1 MLPEP
6 AAPERSS
13 ADRLVLLPGGRA
25 RVARPLSAAPPAL
38 PEAPAGFRPV
48 VVPPPVRVLP
58 PVTPPDGPAARSARR
73 VARAAPQRPELV
85 APVPASAAAP
95 AAAPRAALAG
105 AVGGRWHGWRWL
117 PHLALLTLVGVL
129 TVAGRGWQEQALT
142 APPPDRISAYTGTD
156 SLDLPQ
162 PAPTGQPSPPRP
174 AGLIP
179 PPRASLA
186 SEYLVQPALPIT
198 VAPQRVA
205 VYEVN
210 EGDSLASIAERYGLD
225 VPTLQWANGIATPE
239 APLTPGQQLRVPPV
253 KGMLHVVRQSDTLES
268 IAATYK
274 VPVQAI
280 LDYRPNQVRDAADLA
295 PGRTI
300 MVPGGTMP
308 ERTAVIL
315 HTVQEGDT
323 VFALAERYNITPETI
338 ISANSL
344 PDPDF
349 LQVGQQLAILPV
361 SGVGLIV
368 QEGDTV
374 AALAA
379 RYRVEEAAIRN
390 YGPNGLGAGGE
401 VVAGQALVIPGGRL
415 PDPPKPVAPPAP
427 AETVQQA
434 AAPVA
439 RANPPAPAPRPAPA
453 PAPAR
458 PIGPTGRMVW
468 PTTGSITTYFTSYHN
483 GLDIAN
489 AFGTPIVA
497 ADGGVVTWAGWRNDG
512 LGIAVF
518 VDHGGGLQTWYGHFS
533 RVVVS
538 PGQVVAK
545 GQLLGYMGSTGK
557 STGPHLHFMVLVNYG
572 YRNPLNYLP

>member
-1 MLPEP
+1 ML
-6 AAPERSS
+6 
-13 ADRLVLLPGGRA
+13 LTGGRA
-25 RVARPLSAAPPAL
+25 RAARPTGRAAPVAAPQGPAEARPVVARPL
-38 PEAPAGFRPV
+38 
-48 VVPPPVRVLP
+48 VRVLS
-58 PVTPPDGPAARSARR
+58 PVTPGARPPDGLR
-73 VARAAPQRPELV
+73 ARAARQEVRASPVAPIDETAPQRVPVV
-85 APVPASAAAP
+85 AVPASEAAP
-95 AAAPRAALAG
+95 AVAPRVPPGARAG
-105 AVGGRWHGWRWL
+105 TPGGRRQIWRWL
-117 PHLALLTLVGVL
+117 PHLALLMLVSVL

-142 APPPDRISAYTGTD
+142 TPPPDRLSAYTGTD
-156 SLDLPQ
+156 VLYLTQ
-162 PAPTGQPSPPRP
+162 PAPASLPRSPRT
-174 AGLIP
+174 AGLALP
-179 PPRASLA
+179 GRAPVT

-205 VYEVN
+205 VYEVK
-210 EGDSLASIAERYGLD
+210 EGDTLAAIAERHGLD
-225 VPTLQWANGIATPE
+225 VPTLQWANGLSTPD
-239 APLTPGQQLRVPPV
+239 APLTPGQQLRIPPV

-280 LDYRPNQVRDAADLA
+280 LAYRPNQIRDAADLV

-300 MVPGGTMP
+300 IVPGGTMP
-308 ERTAVIL
+308 ERTTVIL

-379 RYRVEEAAIRN
+379 RYRVEESAIRA

-401 VVAGQALVIPGGRL
+401 VVPGQALVIPGGRL
-415 PDPPKPVAPPAP
+415 PDPPKKPVEEPAP
-427 AETVQQA
+427 AARIQQA
-434 AAPVA
+434 AASAPAA
-439 RANPPAPAPRPAPA
+439 RPNPPPAARPAPA
-453 PAPAR
+453 PAQ

-468 PTTGSITTYFTSYHN
+468 PATGSITTYFTSYHN

-557 STGPHLHFMVLVNYG
+557 STGPHLHFMVLVNYS